1 MKQYTNEIQTAKL
14 IELGFEKPKGWCV
27 EGISSRLIMYKHKED
42 DEGFNYSIGE
52 LFEMLPEA
60 ICRSNNDDVHY
71 YLTICNDAMY
81 WNIAYRDSDG
91 ELCHIVAP
99 ELIDAL
105 YDMVIK
111 LKEEGV
117 I

>member
-1 MKQYTNEIQTAKL
+1 MKQYTTPEQTAKL
-14 IELGFEKPKGWCV
+14 IELGFKKPKGWCV
-27 EGISSRLIMYKHKED
+27 KGISSRLIMYKHKED

-52 LFEMLPEA
+52 LIEMLPPRYNHEDLE
-60 ICRSNNDDVHY
+60 INRDWRFERWLVFYRGDDA
-71 YLTICNDAMY
+71 TA
-81 WNIAYRDSDG
+81 AT
-91 ELCHIVAP
+91 

-105 YDMVIK
+105 YEMIVI